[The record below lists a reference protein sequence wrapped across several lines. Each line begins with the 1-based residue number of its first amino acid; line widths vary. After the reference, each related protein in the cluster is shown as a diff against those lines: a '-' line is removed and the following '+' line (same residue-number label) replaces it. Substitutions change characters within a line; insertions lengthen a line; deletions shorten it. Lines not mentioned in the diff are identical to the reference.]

1 MSWKT
6 STLLVKLK
14 DKNSGNGGANDLAK
28 RVMQELQQHPD
39 WEAA

>member
-1 MSWKT
+1 MPLKT
-6 STLLVKLK
+6 YGLLVKLK
-14 DKNSGNGGANDLAK
+14 DKNSGSGGANDLAK